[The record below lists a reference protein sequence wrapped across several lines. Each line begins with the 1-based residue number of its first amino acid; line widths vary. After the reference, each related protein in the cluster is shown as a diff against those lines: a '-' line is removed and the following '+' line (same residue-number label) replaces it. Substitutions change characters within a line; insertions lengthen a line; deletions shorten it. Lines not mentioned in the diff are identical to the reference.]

1 MTNGVKPE
9 TISYPLTDLALEQVR
24 ETCRRDIC
32 GVFGVPPSIAGAW
45 ESANYA
51 TAVEERRSIYTET
64 LIPRARYYQ
73 SQINTYLVEEIDP
86 TVEFQFLFDEL
97 EVMQP
102 DKKVE
107 AERLVILVNAKIITP
122 VVAALEMGYTE
133 EDVPEEAEVPEQ
145 LQPFTGMPPEAPE
158 SQNKPLSDETR
169 EEEPPSDESQ
179 FKAEI
184 GAWRRKALRTWKA
197 EQKATC
203 DFVVSVIPGVLE
215 ESIKAQLEVA
225 ENVDDISAIFDSA
238 TMYNEGGNKSD
249 MKDME
254 LAAQEQILER
264 IELKP
269 ADVIINYTPPEVV
282 VNIPEIKVPKTEV
295 TVNMPEIKVPQSKV
309 EVIQNNEPRTRK
321 IKRDAKGKISEIVE
335 E

>member
-1 MTNGVKPE
+1 M
-9 TISYPLTDLALEQVR
+9 Q
-24 ETCRRDIC
+24 RRL
-32 GVFGVPPSIAGAW
+32 
-45 ESANYA
+45 
-51 TAVEERRSIYTET
+51 EERRSIYTET

-102 DKKVE
+102 DKKME
-107 AERLVILVNAKIITP
+107 AERLAILVNAKIIKP
-122 VVAALEMGYTE
+122 EVAALEMGYTE
-133 EDVPEEAEVPEQ
+133 EDVPEEEEPNPVPPA

-215 ESIKAQLEVA
+215 ESIKAQLDVA
-225 ENVDDISAIFDSA
+225 ESIDDIRAIFESA
-238 TMYNEGGNKSD
+238 RMYNEGRTKSA

-282 VNIPEIKVPKTEV
+282 VNIPEIKVPAIHVPKAEI
-295 TVNMPEIKVPQSKV
+295 TVNVPETKVHIAKDSP
-309 EVIQNNEPRTRK
+309 PRTRK
-321 IKRDAKGKISEIVE
+321 IKRDSKGKISEIVE